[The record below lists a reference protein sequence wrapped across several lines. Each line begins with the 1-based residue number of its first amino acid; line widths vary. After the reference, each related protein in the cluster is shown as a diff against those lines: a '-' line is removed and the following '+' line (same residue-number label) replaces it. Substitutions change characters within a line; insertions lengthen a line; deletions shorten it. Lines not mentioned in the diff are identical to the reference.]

1 MAEATIK
8 INEGKVVPIHV
19 NTIGELKS
27 GIRLVKITQDYQEVE
42 ISGPEEV
49 LNSIDTIETENI
61 DLSNITD
68 STNIKVSLLIP
79 NNVQVNLGQLNSI
92 TVTINVEKEDSKEL
106 SIPVTFE
113 GIGEGFSL
121 DGDSKVVK
129 VKVSGYAD
137 EIKDINESSIVAKID
152 LSKYTEAGEY
162 TEAPVV
168 SLVTPND
175 KVKLECSDKVTFTL
189 LKVEETP
196 TE

>member
-1 MAEATIK
+1 M
-8 INEGKVVPIHV
+8 
-19 NTIGELKS
+19 
-27 GIRLVKITQDYQEVE
+27 
-42 ISGPEEV
+42 
-49 LNSIDTIETENI
+49 NSIDTIETENI

-162 TEAPVV
+162 TE
-168 SLVTPND
+168 ST
-175 KVKLECSDKVTFTL
+175 SSFFSHS
-189 LKVEETP
+189 
-196 TE
+196 